1 MAYVVEEKTW
11 ETINPTEIG
20 YYGRPISDLS
30 KDELLDAIVELC
42 MMYEES
48 EKKRKNCCK
57 KVLRDD
63 KLKIL

>member
-11 ETINPTEIG
+11 ETINLTEIG

-30 KDELLDAIVELC
+30 KEELFDAISELC

-48 EKKRKNCCK
+48 EKKSKN
-57 KVLRDD
+57 
-63 KLKIL
+63 